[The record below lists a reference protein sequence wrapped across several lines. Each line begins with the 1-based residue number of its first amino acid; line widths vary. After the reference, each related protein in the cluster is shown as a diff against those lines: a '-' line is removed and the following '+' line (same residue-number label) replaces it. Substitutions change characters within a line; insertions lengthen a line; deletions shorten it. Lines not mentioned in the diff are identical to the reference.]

1 MNDASGPDNTNPPGN
16 AEGWFRAGWRKPYSK
31 AEMEAARRALR
42 DEEGVLA
49 EALALARRAA
59 RALPFAEDVLAA
71 YHCVRDPSTSRRVK
85 LILLGAIAYFVMPM
99 DGIPDI
105 LPVLGFTDDAAVIA
119 AALTA
124 VRGAIRPEHRTRARE
139 TLRENADDVFR
150 AGADGRS

>member
-1 MNDASGPDNTNPPGN
+1 MDDAFDTKYGETRRSDAKN
-16 AEGWFRAGWRKPYSK
+16 AGWFRAGWRKPYSK

-59 RALPFAEDVLAA
+59 RLLPFAEDVLAA
-71 YHCVRDPSTSRRVK
+71 YHCVRDPATSRRVK
-85 LILLGAIAYFVMPM
+85 LILLGAIAYFVMPV

-124 VRGAIRPEHRTRARE
+124 VRGAIRPEHRDRARE
-139 TLRENADDVFR
+139 SLGEDTGVL
-150 AGADGRS
+150 S